1 MQHTNALLIAAGSV
15 AAAGLLAIAA
25 VSYAGG
31 TDHGGRG
38 NGGGGNGGGGRDTT
52 RNTTVTTD
60 APTASTTPAASLD
73 QTTEDALL
81 HMVEEEKLAH
91 DVYVTLGDVT
101 GLTMF
106 DRISGSEIRHESAVQ
121 TLLDQYDIADPT
133 DGNGVGEFTD
143 PAFTAL
149 YDQLVEQGS
158 ESDDAAFQVGVIIE
172 ELDIAD
178 LNDRLEEGT
187 PTDVAQVFERLLA
200 GSEKHLA
207 AFNRML
213 AN

>member
-1 MQHTNALLIAAGSV
+1 MKHTNALLIAAGSV
-15 AAAGLLAIAA
+15 AAAGLLAVAA
-25 VSYAGG
+25 ISYAGG
-31 TDHGGRG
+31 PDHDGRG
-38 NGGGGNGGGGRDTT
+38 NGGGNGGGGRDTT

-60 APTASTTPAASLD
+60 APTTPTASADSLD

-91 DVYVTLGDVT
+91 DVYVTLYDAT

-106 DRISGSEIRHESAVQ
+106 DRISTSESRHESAVQ
-121 TLLDQYDIADPT
+121 TLLVTYGIADPT

-143 PAFTAL
+143 PDFTAL

-158 ESDDAAFQVGVIIE
+158 ESDDAALQVGVTIE
-172 ELDIAD
+172 ELDIDD
-178 LNDRLEEGT
+178 LNDRLDNGT
-187 PTDVAQVFERLLA
+187 PADVAQVFERLLS
-200 GSEKHLA
+200 GSEKHLS

>member
-1 MQHTNALLIAAGSV
+1 MKHTNALLIAAGSV
-15 AAAGLLAIAA
+15 AAAGLLSIAA
-25 VSYAGG
+25 VGYANGP
-31 TDHGGRG
+31 DHGGRG
-38 NGGGGNGGGGRDTT
+38 NGGGRERA
-52 RNTTVTTD
+52 RNTTAVTT
-60 APTASTTPAASLD
+60 SSID
-73 QTTEDALL
+73 QTTEDAIL

-91 DVYVTLGDVT
+91 DVYVTLGDTT

-106 DRISGSEIRHESAVQ
+106 DRISSSESRHESALQ
-121 TLLDQYDIADPT
+121 SLLDRYDIADPT

-158 ESDDAAFQVGVIIE
+158 ESDVAALHVGVTIE
-172 ELDIAD
+172 ELDIDD
-178 LNDRLEEGT
+178 LNARLGNTT
-187 PTDVAQVFERLLA
+187 PADVAQVFERLVS
-200 GSEKHLA
+200 GSEHHLS